1 MTRILKLINGETIVG
16 SWAGET
22 RTHYLVNDPLKV
34 ETHSTSSGRY
44 SILTF
49 WIPLA
54 DEPIQIP
61 LLKEH
66 VVVQS
71 DVTADVHENYTSTVY
86 KMKHPKVEEEEFP
99 ENEEDL
105 EQLLEYYKDMM
116 MKRTLH

>member
-16 SWAGET
+16 SWSGET
-22 RTHYLVNDPLKV
+22 KTHYLVSDPLKV

-54 DEPIQIP
+54 DEPLQIP
-61 LLKEH
+61 LLKGH

-71 DVTADVHENYTSTVY
+71 EVTADVHENYTNTVY
-86 KMKHPKVEEEEFP
+86 KMKHPKVEEELP
-99 ENEEDL
+99 EDEEDL